1 MRAMENE
8 YLCPKCRSKLRID
21 NYVVLSVK
29 RSTGERG
36 IIFLNQN
43 LGDYSYVK
51 NSSMIIEQGEKVDIF
66 CPVCNENLI
75 CVPEK
80 NLAKIF
86 MVDTATDNLVSVLF
100 SLVFGENVT
109 YKVSK
114 SKDESL
120 KVEAYG
126 DSAEQGLDFENL
138 ISLC

>member
-1 MRAMENE
+1 MENE

-21 NYVVLSVK
+21 DYIVLSVRK
-29 RSTGERG
+29 NTGERG

-51 NSSMIIEQGEKVDIF
+51 NSSLVIEQGEKVDIF

-75 CVPEK
+75 CVPER
-80 NLAKIF
+80 NLAKVF
-86 MVDTATDNLVSVLF
+86 MVDTESDNLVSVLF
-100 SLVFGENVT
+100 SVVFGEKVT
-109 YKVSK
+109 YKVTK
-114 SKDESL
+114 GQEDEL

-138 ISLC
+138 TLLC